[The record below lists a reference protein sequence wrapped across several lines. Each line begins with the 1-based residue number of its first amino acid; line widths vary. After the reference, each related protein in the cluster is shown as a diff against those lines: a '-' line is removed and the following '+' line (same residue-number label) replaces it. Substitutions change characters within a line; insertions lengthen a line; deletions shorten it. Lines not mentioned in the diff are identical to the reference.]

1 MKKVLLIMMVLFLVS
16 FMVGCNNQTTSLT
29 ELTTVTTTESDEM
42 VVLEDSFYQYSINST
57 QNILILHLEISDDV
71 EVFDTEDNPINKDD
85 VLVKNN
91 YYEIKSTYVLAQET
105 DVVRFKLFFG
115 NYQTLVVIGVSVKT
129 VPYIISSSIKVTEG
143 EVDSLFQFELYDG
156 SFKQISGNDLEESDY
171 EINENL
177 LIIKSEYIKNQYFNN
192 NYNFMVNYALETDEI
207 VIGFISFYKEQ

>member
-1 MKKVLLIMMVLFLVS
+1 MKKVLFVMMVLFLVS

>member
-1 MKKVLLIMMVLFLVS
+1 MKKVLFVMMVLFLVS

-42 VVLEDSFYQYSINST
+42 VVLEDSFYQYSVNST